1 MIKILRK
8 YDDNFTLSRA
18 TFIIGLATLLT
29 KLISL
34 LRVNLFASRLAAG
47 DLADVYFTSFRIP
60 DFIFNLL
67 ILGTMSVA
75 FIPLYVQFKSKNK
88 NESLEFANTIL
99 NTSFLVMLLVL
110 TIVYFFIGEITK
122 SLVPGFPP
130 EKLQET
136 INFSKLLLVSPLIFT
151 VSNLFTAILT
161 SHKRFLIISLAPIL
175 YNLGIILGILFFYPY
190 FGFKGLAY
198 GVILGALMH
207 LSIQIPELIRIGFSY
222 KFILKL
228 RDTKFKNFLN
238 LFFPRIFAFD
248 SSSISLI
255 IGSVFGSSLGVGA
268 IAVYNYAFD
277 LQSVPLGIFA
287 ASTAAAAFP
296 VLTSAHTNGN
306 LHEFI
311 ETLRKSILKIL
322 YYVLPISVMFL
333 VFRAQIVR
341 ILLGHGKFGW
351 EETILTFNALG
362 IFSLSLASQAIIP
375 LLSRSFYAKHNTKI
389 PVVIGVIAMIINI
402 SLAYF
407 FHSSLGI
414 IGIVAAFSI
423 SNSINCII
431 LFLLLRFKYLA
442 PGNSEYLIDNFD
454 NPLVKNIV
462 LIVLASGLFGVVIY
476 GMLYLASTFLP
487 TDTTLGLIFQTGLSG
502 TIGVIVYLLLTKQM
516 KLDESLNLW
525 KIVER
530 LRKYTKVD

>member
-8 YDDNFTLSRA
+8 YDDNFSLSRA

-29 KLISL
+29 KFVSL

-88 NESLEFANTIL
+88 DEALEFANTIL
-99 NTSFLVMLLVL
+99 NVSFLVMCLVL
-110 TIVYFFIGEITK
+110 VVVYFFIGEITK
-122 SLVPGFPP
+122 FLVPGFPT
-130 EKLQET
+130 EKLLET
-136 INFSKLLLVSPLIFT
+136 VKFSKLLLISPLIFT

-161 SHKRFLIISLAPIL
+161 SHKRFLVISLAPIL
-175 YNLGIILGILFFYPY
+175 YNIGIILGIVFLYPI

-198 GVILGALMH
+198 GVILGALLH
-207 LSIQIPELIRIGFSY
+207 LTIQIPELIRVGYSY
-222 KFILKL
+222 KFVLKIK
-228 RDTKFKNFLN
+228 DAKFKNFIN
-238 LFFPRIFAFD
+238 LFLPRIFAFD

-255 IGSVFGSSLGVGA
+255 IGSVFGSALGVGA

-296 VLTSAHTNGN
+296 VLTSAHANGN

-351 EETILTFNALG
+351 DETILTFNALG
-362 IFSLSLASQAIIP
+362 IFSLSLASQALIP

-389 PVVIGVIAMIINI
+389 PVIVGALAMLINI
-402 SLAYF
+402 TLASYL
-407 FHSSLGI
+407 HNSLGI

-423 SNSINCII
+423 SNSLNCII
-431 LFLLLRFKYLA
+431 LFLLLRFKFLA
-442 PGNSEYLIDNFD
+442 PGNSIYLEEYFD
-454 NPLVKNIV
+454 NPLVKNVV
-462 LIVLASGLFGVVIY
+462 LIVLSSGLFGVVIY
-476 GMLYLASTFLP
+476 GMLYLMSVILATN
-487 TDTTLGLIFQTGLSG
+487 TTLGLFIQTGISG
-502 TIGVIVYLLLTKQM
+502 ITGVIIYLGITKQM
-516 KLDESLNLW
+516 KLEESLNLW

-530 LRKYTKVD
+530 IVRYIR